1 MNLSASVHGFHALY
15 LTRRGEEACN
25 ACHPGGAKGA
35 TRMLR
40 GIHNEI
46 ELTCINCHGPM
57 EDHALGLLKAEVD
70 AGKQKAGRLMALIRP
85 VLSETLEKV
94 PARTPWINQPD
105 CLHCHVEFEAPDTDE
120 TSPQQRT
127 ATEEELFRSRS
138 GDAGILC
145 GTCHGS
151 PHAIYPARNPYN
163 ADQDVIAPRQYQQSP
178 YPLGSN
184 RNCKVCH
191 TIDMEEEIHHPNMLG
206 EFRNTVE

>member
-1 MNLSASVHGFHALY
+1 M
-15 LTRRGEEACN
+15 
-25 ACHPGGAKGA
+25 
-35 TRMLR
+35 
-40 GIHNEI
+40 
-46 ELTCINCHGPM
+46 
-57 EDHALGLLKAEVD
+57 
-70 AGKQKAGRLMALIRP
+70 
-85 VLSETLEKV
+85 